1 MKFSDTLHT
10 ERLKRGYSLRDA
22 ASAIGISHSY
32 LSALE
37 KGADPRTGTEF
48 KPAPNVLKKIAT
60 AYDLEY
66 SYLMALCGYTA
77 IEGNIEIKAMKEFVR
92 KLKSENP
99 QLFKELIQSILF
111 DDEKN

>member
-1 MKFSDTLHT
+1 MKFSDTLYT

-37 KGADPRTGTEF
+37 KGADPRTGSEF
-48 KPAPNVLKKIAT
+48 KPAPEVLKKIAL

-66 SYLMALCGYTA
+66 YNLMALCGYIT
-77 IEGNIEIKAMKEFVR
+77 IEGNIEIESMKEFVR

-99 QLFKELIQSILF
+99 SLFKELMQSILF
-111 DDEKN
+111 GEEKN